1 MSDLVCLRKGCRHI
15 FRLFPSGGAFL
26 YGKTTKENDYYEKES
41 ASWKKNQLL
50 ALLLAAVMLLA
61 VLTGCAAK
69 TEPAQEEPAQTET
82 APEQEQ
88 PAPAEEAA
96 PAEEPEAEEASEAVT
111 LTDMTGREITLDAPA
126 ERVVALTAADC
137 EILYALGA
145 GDLLVGRGE
154 YCDYPAEVLD
164 VPSVQSGY
172 DTNIEQIIALEPQ
185 VLLMSTMAQTDEQV
199 QQLEAAGVRV
209 VVSDAQDIEGTY
221 TAISMIG
228 ELVGRQAEA
237 ASIVESMQKTFDE
250 IKANA
255 GDGTKTVYFEV
266 SPLQYGLWTAG
277 SGTFMDEI
285 ANMLGLTNCFADVTG
300 WGEISEEQV
309 LERNPDYIVTI
320 SMYFGEGP
328 TPEEEILSRTG
339 WENVT
344 AVKNGKILNLPNN
357 ELSRPAPR
365 LADGAKALYDFVY
378 GE

>member
-1 MSDLVCLRKGCRHI
+1 M
-15 FRLFPSGGAFL
+15 
-26 YGKTTKENDYYEKES
+26 
-41 ASWKKNQLL
+41 KKNQLL

-69 TEPAQEEPAQTET
+69 AEPAQEEPAQAET
-82 APEQEQ
+82 APETEET
-88 PAPAEEAA
+88 APAEDPA
-96 PAEEPEAEEASEAVT
+96 PEEEPEAEETSEAVT

-126 ERVVALTAADC
+126 ERVVALTASDC

-185 VLLMSTMAQTDEQV
+185 VLLMSTMAQTEEQV
-199 QQLEAAGVRV
+199 QQLEAAGIHV

-221 TAISMIG
+221 TAINMIG
-228 ELVGRQAEA
+228 TLTGKQAEA

-277 SGTFMDEI
+277 SSTFMDEI

-320 SMYFGEGP
+320 SMYYGEGP

-344 AVKNGKILNLPNN
+344 AVKDGKILNLQNN
-357 ELSRPAPR
+357 ELSRPGPR
-365 LADGAKALYDFVY
+365 LADGAKAMYDFVY

>member
-1 MSDLVCLRKGCRHI
+1 M
-15 FRLFPSGGAFL
+15 
-26 YGKTTKENDYYEKES
+26 
-41 ASWKKNQLL
+41 KKNQIL

-69 TEPAQEEPAQTET
+69 AEPAQDEPAQTET
-82 APEQEQ
+82 VPETEE
-88 PAPAEEAA
+88 ATPAE
-96 PAEEPEAEEASEAVT
+96 EEPEAEDTASTVT
-111 LTDMTGREITLDAPA
+111 LTDMTGRKITLDAPA

-172 DTNIEQIIALEPQ
+172 ETNIEQIIALEPQ
-185 VLLMSTMAQTDEQV
+185 VLLMSTMAQTEEQV
-199 QQLEAAGVRV
+199 QQLEAAGIHV

-221 TAISMIG
+221 TAINMIG
-228 ELVGRQAEA
+228 TLTGKQAEA
-237 ASIVESMQKTFDE
+237 ASIVESMQETFDE

-320 SMYFGEGP
+320 SMYYGEGP

-344 AVKNGKILNLPNN
+344 AVKDGKILNLQNN
-357 ELSRPAPR
+357 ELSRPGPR
-365 LADGAKALYDFVY
+365 LADGAKAMYDFVY

>member
-1 MSDLVCLRKGCRHI
+1 M
-15 FRLFPSGGAFL
+15 
-26 YGKTTKENDYYEKES
+26 
-41 ASWKKNQLL
+41 KKNQIL

-69 TEPAQEEPAQTET
+69 AEPAQDEPAQTET
-82 APEQEQ
+82 VPET
-88 PAPAEEAA
+88 EEAA
-96 PAEEPEAEEASEAVT
+96 PAT
-111 LTDMTGREITLDAPA
+111 LTDMTGRKITLDAPA

-172 DTNIEQIIALEPQ
+172 ETNIEQIIALEPQ
-185 VLLMSTMAQTDEQV
+185 VLLMSTMAQTEEQV
-199 QQLEAAGVRV
+199 QQLEAAGIHV

-221 TAISMIG
+221 TAINMIG
-228 ELVGRQAEA
+228 TLTGKQAEA
-237 ASIVESMQKTFDE
+237 ASIVESMQETFDE

-320 SMYFGEGP
+320 SMYYGEGP

-344 AVKNGKILNLPNN
+344 AVKDGKILNLQNN
-357 ELSRPAPR
+357 ELSRPGPR
-365 LADGAKALYDFVY
+365 LADGAKAMYDFVY

>member
-1 MSDLVCLRKGCRHI
+1 M
-15 FRLFPSGGAFL
+15 
-26 YGKTTKENDYYEKES
+26 
-41 ASWKKNQLL
+41 KKNQIL

-69 TEPAQEEPAQTET
+69 AEPAQDEPAQTET
-82 APEQEQ
+82 VPETEE
-88 PAPAEEAA
+88 ATPAE
-96 PAEEPEAEEASEAVT
+96 EEPEAEDTASTVT

-172 DTNIEQIIALEPQ
+172 ETNIEQIIALEPQ
-185 VLLMSTMAQTDEQV
+185 VLLMSTMAQTEEQV
-199 QQLEAAGVRV
+199 QQLEAAGIHV

-221 TAISMIG
+221 TAINMIG
-228 ELVGRQAEA
+228 TLTGKQAEA

-277 SGTFMDEI
+277 SSTFMDEI

-320 SMYFGEGP
+320 SMYYGEGP

-344 AVKNGKILNLPNN
+344 AVNDGKILNLQNN
-357 ELSRPAPR
+357 ELSRPGPR
-365 LADGAKALYDFVY
+365 LADGAKAMYDFVY